1 MLRFF
6 TVLFFL
12 VTFKVSAQT
21 SAPKLINYQGVA
33 RDPAGV
39 PITAPFDIQFIIKD
53 ISQVVHN
60 ETQNGIQPNA
70 LGLFTTKIG
79 ISPTFTYSGW
89 GSSNLQLEIWI
100 KAGATFT
107 QVGTQQLVSVPYA
120 LFANDV
126 HSSYNSNVL
135 TIGANSYSISSG
147 SAATPTINGTGLVT
161 VTPNTGPIYT
171 VNVPTPTI
179 NFSANTLIY
188 SQGTFVTSSTPFNP
202 TINGDAFGPI
212 STTTV
217 AALRNIPIANVTPFA
232 NQVLTYNGSAWTP
245 SLSAAAPAGWSLMGN
260 SGTSALNYI
269 GTSDAADLS
278 IRTSGTTKVTVK
290 VGGNVGIGTV
300 SPNTKLDVLES
311 TASLPAIT
319 AKNTSAAGNSSAV
332 GILGETNN
340 TDVNA
345 AGVFGNN
352 TNNGSGV
359 IGRTNSTNSN
369 ASGVLGENTSA
380 GPSVRG
386 IKNSTVTIGG
396 AGKFEIQAVGNNND
410 AVFAITQGTG
420 AAVHAATGTST
431 ASALSLLLNN
441 GHIKSVQ
448 SASAIVSKGAAV
460 GNATIGGSGPT
471 TDVAG
476 EISFNTQSPISGTS
490 PFEVAKVTFAR
501 AYDTTPSVIVSPR
514 NGTAAGYPFFVSPS
528 ISGFSIFFVGS
539 PPTFS
544 NFQYTYIVIGH

>member
-33 RDPAGV
+33 RDAAGV

-89 GSSNLQLEIWI
+89 GSSSLQLEIWI

-126 HSSYNSNVL
+126 RSSYNSNVL

-161 VTPNTGPIYT
+161 VTPNTGPVYN

-202 TINGDAFGPI
+202 TISGDAFGPI

-217 AALRNIPIANVTPFA
+217 TALRNIPIANVTPFA

-245 SLSAAAPAGWSLMGN
+245 SLAAALPSGWSLIGN
-260 SGTSALNYI
+260 SATTSSINFI
-269 GTSDAADLS
+269 GTTDAKDLN
-278 IRTSGTTKVTVK
+278 IRTNNATRVTILSN
-290 VGGNVGIGTV
+290 GNVGIGTTI
-300 SPNTKLDVLES
+300 PNGKL
-311 TASLPAIT
+311 
-319 AKNTSAAGNSSAV
+319 
-332 GILGETNN
+332 
-340 TDVNA
+340 
-345 AGVFGNN
+345 
-352 TNNGSGV
+352 
-359 IGRTNSTNSN
+359 
-369 ASGVLGENTSA
+369 
-380 GPSVRG
+380 
-386 IKNSTVTIGG
+386 
-396 AGKFEIQAVGNNND
+396 
-410 AVFAITQGTG
+410 
-420 AAVHAATGTST
+420 
-431 ASALSLLLNN
+431 
-441 GHIKSVQ
+441 
-448 SASAIVSKGAAV
+448 
-460 GNATIGGSGPT
+460 
-471 TDVAG
+471 DVAG
-476 EISFNTQSPISGTS
+476 ETVTDSIQITSPVAPVAGAHLLSRDNVGNTKWSPGPVAFQFHFAPTAAITVSTNIVNDLGNNIQFSASSSVSIGGGFNTTNARFTAPVSGLYEFNAS
-490 PFEVAKVTFAR
+490 LEILLNPA
-501 AYDTTPSVIVSPR
+501 
-514 NGTAAGYPFFVSPS
+514 AAGNNWIYLEICKNPATPVILKRSLTNNHDASITTYFVLQVHTLVNLTAGEVVFLRADGN
-528 ISGFSIFFVGS
+528 SGGTGGQITTANQPNFINSFS
-539 PPTFS
+539 
-544 NFQYTYIVIGH
+544 GHLIR